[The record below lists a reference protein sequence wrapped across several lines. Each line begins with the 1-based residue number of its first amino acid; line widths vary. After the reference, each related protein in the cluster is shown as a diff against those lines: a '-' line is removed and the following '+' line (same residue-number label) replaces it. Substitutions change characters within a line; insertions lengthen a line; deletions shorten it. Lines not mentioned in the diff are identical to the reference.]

1 MENEKTEEALV
12 PVATQLLKWDRPLTL
27 ECGATL
33 DSIDI
38 AYETYGTLNANKSNA
53 ILICHAFSGDA
64 HAAGIDAAGRVGWWD
79 SMIGPDKA
87 FDTNKY
93 FMICSNI
100 LGGCRGTTGP
110 SSINPK
116 TGKRYATDFPVIT
129 VKDMV
134 AVQKILIDH
143 LGIEKLLTVSGGSM
157 GGMQVLQWVADF
169 PERLLSVIPIATSL
183 KHSPQQIA
191 FNEVA
196 RQAIIS
202 DPTWKGGHY
211 YADGQPERGLA
222 LARMIGHI
230 TYMSDK
236 SMEEKFSRHL
246 KKERLGFSF
255 EADFQVEGYLRYK
268 GGKFVQRFDANSY
281 LYITKAMDYFD
292 LSDQDLFPPNR
303 RFAVKFLVVSFQSDW
318 LYPSYQSRDLVRLLK
333 TRFVDVTYCEVPS
346 TYGHDAFL
354 LEIDEQEMLV
364 KGFLARVAKGAQ

>member
-1 MENEKTEEALV
+1 MEHEKTEALV
-12 PVATQLLKWDRPLTL
+12 PVATQLLKWDKPITL

-33 DSIDI
+33 DAIDI
-38 AYETYGTLNANKSNA
+38 AYETYGKLNANKSNA

-64 HAAGIDAAGRVGWWD
+64 HAAGVDAAGRVGWWD
-79 SMIGPDKA
+79 AMIGPGKA
-87 FDTNKY
+87 FDTDKY
-93 FMICSNI
+93 FVICSNV

-116 TGKRYATDFPVIT
+116 TGRQYATDFPVIT
-129 VKDMV
+129 IKDMV

-143 LGIEKLLTVSGGSM
+143 LGIEKLLSVSGGSM
-157 GGMQVLQWVADF
+157 GGMQVLQWVADY
-169 PERLLSVIPIATSL
+169 PERVLSVIPIATSL

-211 YADGQPERGLA
+211 YDNGQPERGLA

-246 KKERLGFSF
+246 NKERLGFSF
-255 EADFQVEGYLRYK
+255 DADFQVEGYLRYM
-268 GGKFVQRFDANSY
+268 GVKFVQRFDANSY

-292 LSDQDLFPPNR
+292 LSDKDLFPPNR
-303 RFAVKFLVVSFQSDW
+303 RFAVKFLVISFQSDW

-354 LEIDEQEMLV
+354 LEIEEQEMLV
-364 KGFLARVAKGAQ
+364 KGFLARVAKGAK

>member
-1 MENEKTEEALV
+1 MENLNTEALV
-12 PVATQLLKWDRPLTL
+12 PVTTQLLKWEHPLTL
-27 ECGATL
+27 ECGAVL
-33 DSIDI
+33 NSIDI
-38 AYETYGTLNANKSNA
+38 AYETYGELNAHKSNT

-64 HAAGIDAAGRVGWWD
+64 HAAGIDSAGRKGWWD
-79 SMIGPDKA
+79 SMIGPGKA

-116 TGKRYATDFPVIT
+116 TGRHYATDFPVIT
-129 VKDMV
+129 VKDIV

-143 LGIEKLLTVSGGSM
+143 LGIDKLLSISGGSM
-157 GGMQVLQWVADF
+157 GGMQVLQWVADY
-169 PERLLSVIPIATSL
+169 PERVLSVIPIATSL

-202 DPTWKGGHY
+202 DPTWKSGY
-211 YADGQPERGLA
+211 YYDNGQPERGLA

-236 SMEEKFSRHL
+236 SMEEKFSRQL

-255 EADFQVEGYLRYK
+255 DADFQVEGYLHYK
-268 GGKFVQRFDANSY
+268 GDRFVQRFDANSY

-292 LSDQDLFPPNR
+292 LADQDLFPPNR
-303 RFAVKFLVVSFQSDW
+303 RFAVKFLVISFQSDW

-354 LEIDEQEMLV
+354 LEIGQQEMLV
-364 KGFLARVAKGAQ
+364 KGFLDRVFKGAK

>member
-1 MENEKTEEALV
+1 MENQNTEALV
-12 PVATQLLKWDRPLTL
+12 PVATQLLKWDQPITL

-33 DSIDI
+33 DTIDI
-38 AYETYGTLNANKSNA
+38 AYETYGTLNAHKSNA

-64 HAAGIDAAGRVGWWD
+64 HAAGIDAAGRAGWWD

-87 FDTNKY
+87 FDTNKH
-93 FMICSNI
+93 FMICANI

-110 SSINPK
+110 SSINPQ
-116 TGKRYATDFPVIT
+116 TGKHYATDFPLIT

-143 LGIEKLLTVSGGSM
+143 LGIDKLLSIAGGSM
-157 GGMQVLQWVADF
+157 GGMQVLQWIADY
-169 PERLLSVIPIATSL
+169 PERVLSVIPIATSL

-202 DPTWKGGHY
+202 DPTWKNGHY
-211 YADGQPERGLA
+211 YDNGQPERGLA

-236 SMEEKFSRHL
+236 SMEEKFSRQL
-246 KKERLGFSF
+246 KKERLGFTF
-255 EADFQVEGYLRYK
+255 DADFQVEGYLRYK
-268 GGKFVQRFDANSY
+268 GDKFVQRFDANSY

-292 LSDQDLFPPNR
+292 LSDKDLFPPER
-303 RFAVKFLVVSFQSDW
+303 RFAVKFLVISFQSDW

-354 LEIDEQEMLV
+354 LEIEEQEMLV

>member
-1 MENEKTEEALV
+1 MEHEKTEALV
-12 PVATQLLKWDRPLTL
+12 PVATQLLKWDKPITL

-33 DSIDI
+33 DAIDI
-38 AYETYGTLNANKSNA
+38 AYEIYGTLNANKSNA

-64 HAAGIDAAGRVGWWD
+64 HAAGVDAAGRVGWWD

-93 FMICSNI
+93 FVICSNI

-143 LGIEKLLTVSGGSM
+143 LGIEKLLSVSGGSM
-157 GGMQVLQWVADF
+157 GGMQVLQWVADY
-169 PERLLSVIPIATSL
+169 PEQILSVIPIATSL

-202 DPTWKGGHY
+202 DPTWNGGY
-211 YADGQPERGLA
+211 YYENGQPERGLA

-255 EADFQVEGYLRYK
+255 DADFQVEGYLRYK

-292 LSDQDLFPPNR
+292 LSDKDLFPPER
-303 RFAVKFLVVSFQSDW
+303 RFAVKFLVISFQSDW

-354 LEIDEQEMLV
+354 LEIEEQEMLV
-364 KGFLARVAKGAQ
+364 KGFLARVAKGAK